1 MYQIFEIMLNPKE
14 NDLEKKL
21 EVNKVN
27 WHINGRILTK
37 DDDGLQYILDLTS
50 FKLKCVI
57 PELFPIDEGDCSND
71 NTTWQRRQVFPVF
84 SSINSF
90 PTKRWKIT
98 LKSWSARDPTFAG

>member
-21 EVNKVN
+21 KVNKVN

-50 FKLKCVI
+50 FKLKCVM
-57 PELFPIDEGDCSND
+57 PELFPIDEGEWVPED
-71 NTTWQRRQVFPVF
+71 NPSREEIVKTAITELNKLPFSLEVTEIRRTV
-84 SSINSF
+84 
-90 PTKRWKIT
+90 KHE
-98 LKSWSARDPTFAG
+98 